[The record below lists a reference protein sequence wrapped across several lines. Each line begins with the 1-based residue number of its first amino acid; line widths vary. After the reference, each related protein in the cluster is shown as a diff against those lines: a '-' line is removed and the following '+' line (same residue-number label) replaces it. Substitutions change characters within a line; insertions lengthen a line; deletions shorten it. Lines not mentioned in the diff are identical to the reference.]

1 MRFSPT
7 KIPDVILI
15 EVPRFDDYRG
25 VFMETYH
32 AKKFSDAGITAN
44 FIQEN
49 HATSKKH
56 ILRGMHYQLK
66 FPQGKLVRCIQGEI
80 LDISVDIRKSSSTF
94 GQWVGEILSA
104 ENAKQFY
111 VAPGFAHGYVVRS
124 EHAEVEYK
132 CTEFYHPED
141 EYGILWNDP
150 EIAIEWEIE
159 NPILSEKDIKQ
170 PLLKEIKE
178 KLFK

>member
-1 MRFSPT
+1 MQFLPT
-7 KIPDVILI
+7 KIPDVILVK
-15 EVPRFDDYRG
+15 VPKFDDYRG
-25 VFMETYH
+25 FFMETYH
-32 AKKFSDAGITAN
+32 AKNFSDGGITGK
-44 FIQEN
+44 FIQDN
-49 HATSKKH
+49 HTSSQKN
-56 ILRGMHYQLK
+56 ILRGIHYQLK

-80 LDISVDIRKSSSTF
+80 LDVAVDIRKSSSTF
-94 GQWVGEILSA
+94 GQWVGEILSD
-104 ENAKQFY
+104 ENAKQLY
-111 VAPGFAHGYVVRS
+111 VPPGFAHGYVVRS
-124 EHAEVEYK
+124 EYAEVEYK

-170 PLLKEIKE
+170 PLLKEIKD